1 METPQLIEAMRQLL
15 HAIEEGIRGEK
26 FPETSRI
33 YIQQLGRQIRET
45 LEVVDAVL
53 RENTVQTS
61 IAPSSRSA
69 MYHLRRGFYA
79 TLSRLAREQGVD
91 RGLSQAEWRRAAGRL
106 IRAFEEHGISEA
118 PCKIVLTYEIAER
131 GDKKYMRFTDAKIL
145 YFELEGVIPVSL
157 KAGK

>member
-15 HAIEEGIRGEK
+15 DAIEQGIREEK

-45 LEVVDAVL
+45 LEVVEAVL
-53 RENTVQTS
+53 RENTIQTS

-69 MYHLRRGFYA
+69 MYHLRRAFYA

-106 IRAFEEHGISEA
+106 IRAFEENGIIEA
-118 PCKIVLTYEIAER
+118 PCKIVLTYEVAER
-131 GDKKYMRFTDAKIL
+131 NGKKYMRFTDAKIL
-145 YFELEGVIPVSL
+145 FFELEGVIRVPL
-157 KAGK
+157 QG